1 MLKPMKL
8 KYQDKEIELLYSFRA
23 NIYFEQLQGKNV
35 DFQNFSSNDMIMLF
49 YCIFIST
56 LQKNKMP
63 IVSFTDFLDI
73 IDDNEGD
80 KCLIDFANWYVNI
93 LKNEYVIVSD
103 INGDNKKPEIEDP
116 AKKKN

>member
-1 MLKPMKL
+1 MKL

-80 KCLIDFANWYVNI
+80 KCLINFANWYVEI
-93 LKNEYVIVSD
+93 IKNEYVLVSD
-103 INGDNKKPEIEDP
+103 MNDGVKNENQDP